1 MPDSE
6 QTTRDAVLAPST
18 PAGETAWNSS
28 EISRHSAEA
37 DLSASEPDRL
47 PQSHELNQS
56 LARLEMNSHQV
67 RLYLDSIEEK
77 ISRMEP
83 RLEQMRDLQQLS
95 PSAQP
100 PSLYSSDQPMPSTPP
115 AGAVTQNSGSAALDA
130 DIPIPIPAES
140 TTERRRR
147 RFNIPPP
154 AGGAYADRL
163 GQPLTESGP
172 LAEEEPWALRPW
184 LLSRRKQLSVAG
196 AIFLAFVTILTFGAG
211 NRSKPSASQ
220 ALTANT
226 PTSAALGSTAPPKS
240 SAGIPISE
248 AHGTAPST
256 NPQPRIIASAS
267 SAAGSIPTTAAA
279 AVPGNLTNLNPSPNN
294 TAADLTSSAPALTQ
308 PNDLHDLRDPRL
320 ANTPATTRLIP
331 ASGRVR
337 VSSGVMAGNLI
348 SSRTPKYPGGLA
360 GLFHTEGK
368 VTLQAIIA
376 RDGRVENLRVL
387 SGHRLLRGAAQDAV
401 RTWRYRPYLVGGV
414 PVEVATIITVEFHR

>member
-6 QTTRDAVLAPST
+6 QTTRDAVLALST

-28 EISRHSAEA
+28 EISRDPAEVE
-37 DLSASEPDRL
+37 LSASEPARL

-67 RLYLDSIEEK
+67 RLYLDSIEAK

-83 RLEQMRDLQQLS
+83 RLEQMRDLQQPS
-95 PSAQP
+95 PSTQP
-100 PSLYSSDQPMPSTPP
+100 PSPDSLDQPMPSTPP
-115 AGAVTQNSGSAALDA
+115 AGTVTQNSGSAALDA
-130 DIPIPIPAES
+130 AIPVPIPAES

-147 RFNIPPP
+147 RFDIPPP
-154 AGGAYADRL
+154 TGGAYADRL

-184 LLSRRKQLSVAG
+184 LLSRRKQLTIAG
-196 AIFLAFVTILTFGAG
+196 VIFLAFVTILTFGAG
-211 NRSKPSASQ
+211 TYSKPTASPT
-220 ALTANT
+220 LTANT
-226 PTSAALGSTAPPKS
+226 PASAALGSTAPPKS
-240 SAGIPISE
+240 SAGIPFSE
-248 AHGTAPST
+248 AHETAPST
-256 NPQPRIIASAS
+256 NPQPRVTTSAS
-267 SAAGSIPTTAAA
+267 SAAGSIPSTAAA
-279 AVPGNLTNLNPSPNN
+279 AIAGNITNLNARPNN
-294 TAADLTSSAPALTQ
+294 NAADIAGSAPALTQ
-308 PNDLHDLRDPRL
+308 PNDLRDPRL